1 MVVGRNHIADK
12 RVASVKLRN
21 GNTEDCTWYL
31 FRIPLQ
37 EYESKEGNIR
47 DFTSIRFM
55 RIFMT
60 GFEEETILRFATLD
74 LVQGDWRTYQQ
85 PLYNGNTPSTGSGT
99 LEVSTVCIEENNDKQ
114 PVNYVLPPGITRI
127 TDPSQSQLVEA
138 NEQAMCMVARNLGG
152 SEAKAVY
159 KNCNYDM
166 RQYKHLQMYVHANA
180 LAENITATADGECSV
195 FIRLGSDY
203 KSNYYEYEV
212 PLKLTPEG
220 NYDTYSAQGCL
231 AVWPSENMVDIN
243 FDIFTSLKKQR
254 NAQAS
259 IGVASMNRLF
269 STYDEDHPSNRVSS
283 ASSSHASSRKARR
296 TRLRKC

>member
-1 MVVGRNHIADK
+1 MSILDRYKRINMPQGNRADSDTSPESYETAWKSTPDVEDINQDYTLNEYEKYYQYRVSIRPEDMVVGRNHIADK

-21 GNTEDCTWYL
+21 GNTEECTWYL
-31 FRIPLQ
+31 FRIPLRG
-37 EYESKEGNIR
+37 YESKEGNIR

-85 PLYNGNTPSTGSGT
+85 PLYTGNTVSSGGGV
-99 LEVSTVCIEENNDKQ
+99 LEVSTVSIEENNDKQ

-127 TDPSQSQLVEA
+127 TDPSQSQLVES
-138 NEQAMCMVARNLGG
+138 NEQAMCMVARNLGDN
-152 SEAKAVY
+152 EAKAVY

-180 LAENITATADGECSV
+180 LAENVTATADGECSI

-220 NYDTYSAQGCL
+220 NYPPTH
-231 AVWPSENMVDIN
+231 
-243 FDIFTSLKKQR
+243 R
-254 NAQAS
+254 
-259 IGVASMNRLF
+259 
-269 STYDEDHPSNRVSS
+269 
-283 ASSSHASSRKARR
+283 
-296 TRLRKC
+296 